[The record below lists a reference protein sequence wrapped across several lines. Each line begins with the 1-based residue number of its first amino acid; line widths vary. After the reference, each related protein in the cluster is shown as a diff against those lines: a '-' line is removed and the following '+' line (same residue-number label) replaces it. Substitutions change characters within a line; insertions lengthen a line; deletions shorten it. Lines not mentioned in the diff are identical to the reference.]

1 MSEQKNGSLMSGYR
15 VLDLTDEKGLL
26 CAKILGD
33 FGADVIKIEP
43 PGGSS
48 ARNTGPFYK
57 DIPHPE
63 KSLFWFFTNLNKRG
77 ITLDIETPDGGDI
90 FKRLVKS
97 ADFVVESF
105 EPGYMASLGLGYEAL
120 EKINPGIIMTS
131 ITPFGQ
137 SGPYAY
143 FKTTDIVGVAIGG
156 MVRIYG
162 DAGLPPNRISAPQFY
177 FQGGIHGAVGSLV
190 AHYYRELT
198 GEGQHVDVSCQ
209 QAVVLSLMI
218 AAEFWDMVK
227 VNYKGLGPG
236 IGLSGVYFARWIF
249 PCKDGYVFIM
259 WGGGATTAFRVT
271 SERITAM
278 ANRDGMMLDFKDF
291 PFAEFD
297 MSKIIFDDEIKKTVD
312 RFVQGLSEFFLTKT
326 KQELFEEAI
335 EKSIVLIPLNDAR
348 GVLESP
354 QLAARGFWEKVE
366 HPELGEVITYPG
378 FPVKMG
384 EIPYRVQ
391 RRAPLI
397 GEHNE
402 DIYEK
407 ELGLSKEEL
416 VLLKTHGVI

>member
-1 MSEQKNGSLMSGYR
+1 MAEQILLGGYR

-26 CAKILGD
+26 CGKLLGD

-43 PGGSS
+43 PGGDP
-48 ARNTGPFYK
+48 ARNIGPFYK

-77 ITLDIETPDGGDI
+77 ITLDIETPDGKQT
-90 FKRLVKS
+90 FKRLVET
-97 ADFVVESF
+97 ADFVIESF
-105 EPGYMASLGLGYEAL
+105 EPGYMASLGLGYEEL
-120 EKINPGIIMTS
+120 EKINPRIIMTS

-137 SGPYAY
+137 TGPYAY
-143 FKTTDIVGVAIGG
+143 YKTTDIVGVAMGG
-156 MVRIYG
+156 MVRIFG
-162 DAGLPPNRISAPQFY
+162 DAGMPPNRISAPQFY

-190 AHYYRELT
+190 AHYHRELT
-198 GEGQHVDVSCQ
+198 GEGQHVDVACQ

-218 AAEFWDMVK
+218 AAEFWDLLK

-236 IGLSGVYFARWIF
+236 IGLSGIYFSRWIF
-249 PCKDGYVFIM
+249 RCKDGYVFIM

-271 SERITAM
+271 SEQITAM

-291 PFAEFD
+291 PFVEFD
-297 MSKIIFDDEIKKTVD
+297 LSKIIFDDEIKKTVD

-326 KQELFEEAI
+326 KQELFEEAL
-335 EKSIVLIPLNDAR
+335 EKSIVLVPLNDAR

-366 HPELGEVITYPG
+366 HPELGEAITYPG

-384 EIPYRVQ
+384 DIPYRVQ
-391 RRAPLI
+391 QRAPLI

-402 DIYEK
+402 DIYVK
-407 ELGLSKEEL
+407 ELGFSKEKL
-416 VLLKTHGVI
+416 VLLKTRGVI